1 MLLGKQ
7 LISNILNKQVLKSNS
22 PTDEY
27 IREAKTIAATGPSAY
42 LESVIFKAPEKQ
54 FLTTTLFNHHEKKL
68 VNNNGKEPRER
79 REKTL

>member
-27 IREAKTIAATGPSAY
+27 IRETKTIAATGPSAY
-42 LESVIFKAPEKQ
+42 LESVIFKAPEK
-54 FLTTTLFNHHEKKL
+54 
-68 VNNNGKEPRER
+68 
-79 REKTL
+79 